1 MRDAPGAFNCPPV
14 NLDIKQTPPTINIV
28 GQRTYPSDPLLAH
41 FSKKKTYFP
50 QILSQ
55 IRD

>member
-28 GQRTYPSDPLLAH
+28 GQRTCPSDPVPLTL
-41 FSKKKTYFP
+41 
-50 QILSQ
+50 I
-55 IRD
+55 D